1 MEEKTESPLT
11 QHLKELRSRLIF
23 SLIFLLLA
31 TIAALYITDKFIF
44 KWLMDPIEGI
54 PDVRIQVLG
63 PADIFGAYFKT
74 SFVIGLLAA
83 IPFILYQIWLFLKP
97 GLTRTEQRFLI
108 LMVPSSIILFLIGGA
123 FIFFIMLPASL
134 KFLLGFDIGIQVELG
149 ITLDRY
155 ISFVL
160 LLLLA
165 GGAIF
170 QIPLIAFFLAKIG
183 LVSSQLLASQRK
195 IALLF
200 SIILAA
206 MLTPTGDPINLM
218 LLSVPIYVL
227 YELSILVA
235 AAAYPRKHQDEEN

>member
-1 MEEKTESPLT
+1 MT
-11 QHLKELRSRLIF
+11 QHLKELRTRLIY
-23 SLIFLLLA
+23 SLVFLVLA

-83 IPFILYQIWLFLKP
+83 IPFILYQTWLFLKP
-97 GLTRTEQRFLI
+97 GLTRTERNFLI
-108 LMVPSSIILFLIGGA
+108 LLVPSSIILFLIGGS

-170 QIPLIAFFLAKIG
+170 QIPLVAFFLAKIG
-183 LVSSQLLASQRK
+183 LVSSSLLARQRK
-195 IALLF
+195 IALLM

-227 YELSILVA
+227 YEVSILVA
-235 AAAYPRKHQDEEN
+235 NLAYTKKTVDDEG